1 LLQPHSLASLID
13 DIFFSLMND
22 DDNENTIQNKML
34 DVYEE
39 ISSILG
45 PLNQKNESRMLCI
58 MYKALNDAESFELCV
73 DLQIKDEESRS
84 ATLDR
89 PGFSLL
95 HKNLK

>member
-1 LLQPHSLASLID
+1 
-13 DIFFSLMND
+13 
-22 DDNENTIQNKML
+22 ML

-45 PLNQKNESRMLCI
+45 PLNQRNESRMLCI
-58 MYKALNDAESFELCV
+58 MYKALKNDAESFELCV

-89 PGFSLL
+89 PGFLLL